1 MADGTVKIQTKIDQ
15 SGFNGGMSN
24 IQKTS
29 RKTFEQMAQ
38 ESGKSIDEIKQQ
50 VKELAESYQ
59 REGMNIPNSYRKAYA
74 ELGLQAQKA
83 TQEIKQ
89 EAEKIADAYEEVADT
104 VKSTVGSDLE
114 NAFDGAIDR
123 STEFAD
129 GIEDV
134 ARSTENA
141 AESLEKATDKT
152 NKFSDS
158 FKSGLS
164 KLSGLAK
171 TGLAATGTAIT
182 AVAGAATAAT
192 GALLGVAEATEEYR
206 IAQGKLNTAFQ
217 SQGFSLETAK
227 EAYTDF
233 YAILGDVDTAIEASQ
248 LLSKLAMSQEDVSK
262 WTNIAAGVWGEFG
275 DSIPIESLIEAS
287 NEVSKSGQLTG
298 VLVDALVWAGIQ
310 EEEFQGQLDAC
321 STEAERNQLIMQTLS
336 DIYSESAAIFHE
348 NNTVLEEA
356 RQAQVKMMD
365 ALSGLGAVVQS
376 VQTQLTADF
385 LPSLVAIVNAFTAL
399 LQGADGASEQLAD
412 AIGQLV
418 TKASEK
424 LPEFLTFGGNI
435 ITALIQGII
444 QALPTLIDAGM
455 NMLVQLLLGLQ
466 QNQGQI
472 VQTATTLVTTLAD
485 GIMQAL
491 PWIIQIGVELIAIF
505 IQTIINS
512 APQVLQSGQYLL
524 SYLADGVELGLP
536 FLAEKIPQIIT
547 SFLLWLTENSESI
560 LQGGVT
566 IITQLANGII
576 NSIPILIEQLPTLID
591 AFINFIIAAAP
602 QIIDAGFTIV
612 ENLAQGIV
620 DNIPSLVARLPE
632 LIGAIVQGIIALNI
646 QIFEVG
652 RYLTQ
657 RIAEG
662 IVSILSMVTQSAYQV
677 GQSVADKVGKFAS
690 KMFEIGANIVTF
702 FVNGI
707 KSLISNVAEA
717 TVSINDTIANT
728 LRNLPSIAFD
738 IGKNIVQNIW
748 QGIQNLT
755 GWLGSKIS
763 GFASSLIPSGSS
775 SGGSGK
781 SGRSVQAQAFALAPE
796 MPTFTAQLAENMPSI
811 QSAMA
816 ASVQGYTPSSVVA
829 APKQD
834 IGQAMSKAV
843 GAISLMQNNN
853 QSREIVL
860 NLNGTEIARGLIN
873 DIRAVESQ
881 SPAIIYS

>member
-1 MADGTVKIQTKIDQ
+1 MADGTVKIGTEIDD
-15 SGFNGGMSN
+15 SGF
-24 IQKTS
+24 
-29 RKTFEQMAQ
+29 
-38 ESGKSIDEIKQQ
+38 
-50 VKELAESYQ
+50 
-59 REGMNIPNSYRKAYA
+59 
-74 ELGLQAQKA
+74 
-83 TQEIKQ
+83 
-89 EAEKIADAYEEVADT
+89 
-104 VKSTVGSDLE
+104 
-114 NAFDGAIDR
+114 
-123 STEFAD
+123 
-129 GIEDV
+129 
-134 ARSTENA
+134 
-141 AESLEKATDKT
+141 
-152 NKFSDS
+152 
-158 FKSGLS
+158 
-164 KLSGLAK
+164 K
-171 TGLAATGTAIT
+171 TGLAKLSGVASTGLKATGAVIST
-182 AVAGAATAAT
+182 VAGAATAA
-192 GALLGVAEATEEYR
+192 GAALIGISAATEEYR
-206 IAQGKLNTAFQ
+206 IAQGKLNTAFEA
-217 SQGFSLETAK
+217 QGFSLEAAK
-227 EAYTDF
+227 QSYTDF
-233 YAILGDVDTAIEASQ
+233 YAILGDTDTATEASQ
-248 LLSKLAMSQEDVSK
+248 LLSKLALSQEDMST

-275 DSIPIESLIEAS
+275 DSIPIEGLIESA
-287 NEVSKSGQLTG
+287 NETARVGTVTG
-298 VLVDALVWAGIQ
+298 NLADALNWVSIS
-310 EEEFQGQLDAC
+310 EDEFNEKLAAC
-321 STEAERNQLIMQTLS
+321 GSEAERNQLIMETLS
-336 DIYSESAAIFHE
+336 AQYSESAAIFHE
-348 NNTVLEEA
+348 NNKVLEET

-365 ALSGLGAVVQS
+365 SLSALGGVVQE

-399 LQGADGASEQLAD
+399 LQGADGAGDQLAD

-435 ITALIQGII
+435 ISALVQGII
-444 QALPTLIDAGM
+444 QSLPTLIDAGM

-466 QNQGQI
+466 QNREQI
-472 VQTATTLVTTLAD
+472 IATATTLVTTLAD
-485 GIMQAL
+485 GIGQAL
-491 PWIIQIGVELIAIF
+491 PWLIQIAVELVGIF
-505 IQTIINS
+505 IQTIIEA
-512 APQVLQSGQYLL
+512 APQVLESGQGLI
-524 SYLADGVELGLP
+524 SYLADGIEVGLP
-536 FLAEKIPQIIT
+536 LLAEKVPQIIT

-576 NSIPILIEQLPTLID
+576 NSIPILIEQLPALID
-591 AFINFIIAAAP
+591 AFINFIASAAP

-677 GQSVADKVGKFAS
+677 GQSAADEVSKFTS
-690 KMFEIGANIVTF
+690 NFFEIGKKIIEF

-717 TVSINDTIANT
+717 TMSINNTIIDA
-728 LRNLPSIAFD
+728 LQNLPSTALN

-748 QGIQNLT
+748 QGIQSLT

-763 GFASSLIPSGSS
+763 GFVSSLIPSSSS

-781 SGRSVQAQAFALAPE
+781 SARVAQPQTFALAPE

-811 QSAMA
+811 QSAMT
-816 ASVQGYTPSSVVA
+816 ASVQSYTPSSVVA

-860 NLNGTEIARGLIN
+860 NVNGIEFARGIIP

-881 SPAIIYS
+881 SPAIVYR